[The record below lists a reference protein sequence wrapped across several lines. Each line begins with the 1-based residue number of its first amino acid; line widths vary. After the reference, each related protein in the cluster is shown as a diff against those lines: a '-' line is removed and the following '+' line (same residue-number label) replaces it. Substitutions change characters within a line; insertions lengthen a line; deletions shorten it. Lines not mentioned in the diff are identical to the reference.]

1 MERGFLSKEERRRCF
16 IIASVTRMRKSRKIC
31 EAILTGRLLPQ
42 TGRSQSNEPQSQSQ
56 SMTF

>member
-16 IIASVTRMRKSRKIC
+16 IIASVTRMRKSRKIS

-42 TGRSQSNEPQSQSQ
+42 TGRSQSNEP
-56 SMTF
+56 